1 MLWHL
6 LRNYLP
12 KLKYIIKKK
21 KTNKLLRKILNLD
34 CLSINSSILSGIYT
48 LLLYENK
55 HFLL

>member
-12 KLKYIIKKK
+12 KLKHIIKKK